1 MHIIS
6 NILSAGLAPMLMRLV
21 MKKDSELP
29 WVTRLARWY
38 GFACAAAY
46 AGGWVAHKY
55 MEWFL

>member
-1 MHIIS
+1 M
-6 NILSAGLAPMLMRLV
+6 GLAPMLIWLV